1 MTFFF
6 KPFYLVFRWKKA
18 KLPYHGTS
26 VAICWLIDIMSAYFM
41 DWLHVTNHFKH
52 LLLQRVKLIHTKAIT
67 VTAFASLTPCCVH
80 HPSLRSQC
88 CSSSKWKHTQTHTRT
103 HTDETTFWAHSLLIH
118 LALPSAHTP
127 TQTAPV
133 WNQGHLWCWHL
144 VCVCIYMCV

>member
-1 MTFFF
+1 M
-6 KPFYLVFRWKKA
+6 
-18 KLPYHGTS
+18 
-26 VAICWLIDIMSAYFM
+26 
-41 DWLHVTNHFKH
+41 TNHFKH

-67 VTAFASLTPCCVH
+67 VTAFASLTPCCVR

-144 VCVCIYMCV
+144 VCVCTYMCVQSFFNKQLLQHLDYFWRDESKIFLKTLFESWKRFSS